1 MTLHNLSTTEK
12 SPEFLNGTT
21 GLKRQERIL
30 DKKMED
36 FIVCVQAIVETTD
49 SISLEVEE
57 LKGIRESL
65 KSDLQN
71 NLSLEMGKI
80 TQELKSSLH
89 QQITESLDTN
99 VELVQKIQREAE
111 RATSTIHA
119 LGEQH
124 KKRFVRWGLSLVTA
138 VCFSCFVMA
147 SGLFYFFPQQQYVR
161 YEMTVE
167 QAKQML
173 FGKSLLDNFK
183 KLKQEDQ
190 KLLADAIEINIKQM
204 EKKPIIR

>member
-1 MTLHNLSTTEK
+1 M
-12 SPEFLNGTT
+12 
-21 GLKRQERIL
+21 
-30 DKKMED
+30 DD

-65 KSDLQN
+65 KSDLQHH
-71 NLSLEMGKI
+71 LRHEMTRN

-89 QQITESLDTN
+89 QQMSESLEAN
-99 VELVQKIQREAE
+99 VDLIQKIQREAE
-111 RATSTIHA
+111 KAKSAIHA
-119 LGEQH
+119 YDEQH
-124 KKRFVRWGLSLVTA
+124 RKKYVRWGLSLVAA

-147 SGLFYFFPQQQYVR
+147 SCLFYFFPQQQYVR

-173 FGKSLLDNFK
+173 VGKSLLDNFK

-190 KLLADAIEINIKQM
+190 KLLADAIE
-204 EKKPIIR
+204 ESIRGTSHIAK